1 MSLPPLQGPPFPVE
15 KLVENWLRVDARQ
28 FGRIPV
34 PSQARTEARQVIV
47 GSVEV
52 ELLSLS
58 CGAMWRCPSCLRIS
72 RHLYVGEQYGC
83 KSCLG
88 LRDSIRYGPDRKW
101 ADLRI
106 ANKFRAMIGAEPFP
120 APLPDV
126 SRNQRK
132 LRIAQRIR
140 IAETRLITR
149 LQSANQAL
157 SRFAKA
163 KKQARAAGLASGTN
177 PTKSRKPLKR

>member
-1 MSLPPLQGPPFPVE
+1 MPLPPLQGPPFPVE
-15 KLVENWLRVDARQ
+15 KLVENRLRVDARQ
-28 FGRIPV
+28 VGRIPV
-34 PSQARTEARQVIV
+34 PSQTRTEARQVTV

-58 CGAMWRCPSCLRIS
+58 CGAMWRCPACLRIS

-101 ADLRI
+101 ADLRT
-106 ANKFRAMIGAEPFP
+106 ANKFRAMIGAGPFP

-126 SRNQRK
+126 SRSQRK
-132 LRIAQRIR
+132 SRIAARIR
-140 IAETRLITR
+140 IVETRLITR
-149 LQSANQAL
+149 LAAANQAL

-163 KKQARAAGLASGTN
+163 QKKRAKGGLAGGTRSV
-177 PTKSRKPLKR
+177 KSCKSLKP